1 MPKLKYGYARVST
14 DDQNVNLQVDALCA
28 AGVQRQH
35 IFFETMSGTALERPQ
50 FKACM
55 QTLEAGDA
63 LVVYKID
70 RLGRS
75 ALSVHQTAEDLRQ
88 RGVSLVV
95 TTLGIDTATPAG
107 KLTYGIMAQMAEF
120 ERDLIVERTKAGLA
134 AARKRGRTLGRPNKL
149 NRAQVEKA
157 VELLKTDTKGSVAGL
172 FRVSVRTLNREIVK
186 LQAVARGKMALSEV
200 PDALS

>member
-1 MPKLKYGYARVST
+1 MST
-14 DDQNVNLQVDALCA
+14 DDQNVNLQVDALMA
-28 AGVQRQH
+28 AGVQSEN
-35 IFFETMSGTALERPQ
+35 IFVETMSGAARERPQ
-50 FKACM
+50 FAACM
-55 QTLEAGDA
+55 AALGQGDA

-75 ALSVHQTAEDLRQ
+75 ALNVHQTAEDLRQ

-120 ERDLIVERTKAGLA
+120 ERDLIVERTKAGLT

-157 VELLKTDTKGSVAGL
+157 IELLKADTKGAVAAL
-172 FRVSVRTLNREIVK
+172 FNVSVRTLNREISK
-186 LQAVARGKMALSEV
+186 LHAAACGLNGNF
-200 PDALS
+200 